1 MTISEHISQFAGL
14 PVEEFDPEKGLAESE
29 AVAYCLR
36 LGYDAEQE
44 GATFSSL
51 LSALTADPRADRL
64 RALVIGCWDS
74 AWEGNDSS
82 EVVEALVSARDR
94 LTGLRALFFGDITY
108 DETEMSWI
116 NQSDVSPLFEGYPL
130 LEEFVVRGGE
140 GLSLG
145 RPSHEHLK
153 KLAIQTGGM
162 SSAIVREVVS
172 AQLPAL
178 EYLELWLGDSG
189 YGYDATLD
197 DLAPILSGEA
207 FPNLRYLGLKN
218 AENADEIAQA
228 VAQAPIVPRLQVL
241 DLSLGTL
248 GDEGAEAL
256 LNSPAVKKLEKL
268 DVHHHF
274 LSDAMM
280 ERLGSLGIEVD
291 ASQQL
296 EADDWGEGELH
307 RYVAVSE

>member
-1 MTISEHISQFAGL
+1 VTISEHLTQFAGL
-14 PVEEFDPEKGLAESE
+14 PVEEFDPEKGLAAPET
-29 AVAYCLR
+29 VAYCLR
-36 LGYDAEQE
+36 LGYDAEQD
-44 GATFSSL
+44 GVTFSSL

-82 EVVEALVSARDR
+82 AVVEALVSARDR
-94 LTGLRALFFGDITY
+94 LTGLQALFFGDITY
-108 DETEMSWI
+108 EETEMSWI
-116 NQSDVSPLFEGYPL
+116 NQSDISPLFEGYPL
-130 LEEFVVRGGE
+130 LEEFVVRGGS

-145 RPSHEHLK
+145 RPSHERLK
-153 KLAIQTGGM
+153 KLTIQTGGM
-162 SSAIVREVVS
+162 SQAIVREVIS

-178 EYLELWLGDSG
+178 EHLELWLGDSG

-207 FPNLRYLGLKN
+207 FPNLRYLGLRN

-228 VAQAPIVPRLQVL
+228 VAQAPILSRLKVL

-248 GDEGAEAL
+248 GDEGAETL
-256 LNSPAVKKLEKL
+256 LNSPAVKQLEKL
-268 DVHHHF
+268 DLHHHYV
-274 LSDAMM
+274 SDAMI
-280 ERLGSLGIEVD
+280 ERLKGMGIEID
-291 ASQQL
+291 HSQQM
-296 EADDWGEGELH
+296 EADDWGEGDLH